1 MFHSI
6 MGRRIHEI
14 IAEMGAEL
22 GSPQI
27 IADIDQAVGALI
39 GLRKVAVSLH
49 GEPGSPSSSEEV
61 RVEYSPKPLNSLT
74 VSELSKKYRRDKSF
88 LERRYNTRGHYDTV
102 IKQIDTEIGPRH
114 IADFTVEKIQILYDG
129 WVVTRG
135 AAMAHGMIG
144 ILRIMIYFGAN
155 TLRDPDCERVS
166 VILHR
171 MRFSQPKSTAEKL
184 TSAQAD
190 AIRTAARKLN
200 RPSIA
205 LAQALQSDLDLSQI
219 DVIGTWVPDTEPGDS
234 DIHYAGNKWLYGLRW
249 EGIDDKFVLR
259 HVTSKQGV
267 EVVIDLQSS
276 ERVLQELRFAQGTDA
291 PLQRDKFPVSGP
303 VVWCESTELPWT
315 PAEFRRYWRKA
326 ATIAGVP
333 STVKNGASRGSTSSE
348 IEQEG
353 RAEVRH

>member
-1 MFHSI
+1 
-6 MGRRIHEI
+6 
-14 IAEMGAEL
+14 MGAEL

-27 IADIDQAVGALI
+27 IADIDQAVAALT

-49 GEPGSPSSSEEV
+49 GEPRLPSSSEELPGTN
-61 RVEYSPKPLNSLT
+61 SNNSLNSLT
-74 VSELSKKYRRDKSF
+74 VSELSKKYRDDKSF
-88 LERRYNTRGHYDTV
+88 LERRFNTRGHYLTV
-102 IKQIDTEIGPRH
+102 IKQIETEIGPRK
-114 IADFTVEKIQILYDG
+114 IADLTVEDIQALYDG
-129 WVVTRG
+129 WVATRG
-135 AAMAHGMIG
+135 ASMAHGMIG
-144 ILRIMIYFGAN
+144 IFRIMIYFGAN
-155 TLRDPDCERVS
+155 TLRDPHCERVS

-276 ERVLQELRFAQGTDA
+276 ERVVEELRLAQGGDG
-291 PLQRDKFPVSGP
+291 PLQRDKFPATGP
-303 VVWCESTELPWT
+303 VVWCESTDLPWT

-333 STVKNGASRGSTSSE
+333 STVKNGASRGSTSSDKE
-348 IEQEG
+348 DG
-353 RAEVRH
+353 RADVRH